1 MHKPIRIVSKSRRIP
16 QAYSLGQEAQVTA
29 ELMLQYGVNN
39 VRGAMFGETRMY
51 TLDDLAA
58 LTRFLGHHNSR
69 NYLEMEQ
76 MLRAELPPAPN
87 TMHRENTDDTRKGTV
102 YVLECQGNK
111 FYVGCTKL
119 PKQRLNEHFKG
130 RGSRWTQMHKPI
142 AIVQEYHGIPM
153 DYCLAKE
160 AQVTAE
166 LMLRYGVN
174 NVRGAMFV
182 ETRVYNRNDLSALT
196 GFLGHFN
203 NLNYKDIEEKLRMEL
218 TGTQKRRKKR
228 ARRARRKILSEQS
241 LPKDNL

>member
-58 LTRFLGHHNSR
+58 LTGFLGHHNSR

-87 TMHRENTDDTRKGTV
+87 TIHTENTDDTRKGTV

-111 FYVGCTKL
+111 FYVGCTKFR
-119 PKQRLNEHFKG
+119 KQRLKEHFTG
-130 RGSRWTQMHKPI
+130 RGSKWTQMHKPI
-142 AIVQEYHGIPM
+142 AIVQEYHGIPL

-182 ETRVYNRNDLSALT
+182 ETRVYSRSDLSALT

-203 NLNYKDIEEKLRMEL
+203 NLNYKDIEKKLRMEL

-228 ARRARRKILSEQS
+228 ASRARRKILSDQS
-241 LPKDNL
+241 LPKENL